1 MIVLCCRNTDY
12 VYVEPP
18 IYEDVQLETP
28 GQTKTPVSPPTNPVY
43 SEITDVSA
51 VDPVYNDIDR
61 REPHPRPY
69 EVPLPMQSQH
79 VTMRSAGSVGGVN
92 DKDGVVN
99 DLTRNEAYGLI
110 QNLICQGDVYCY
122 L

>member
-1 MIVLCCRNTDY
+1 MSYDCYVMLCY
-12 VYVEPP
+12 IMYVE
-18 IYEDVQLETP
+18 YQHEDVQLETP
-28 GQTKTPVSPPTNPVY
+28 GQTRAPVSPPTNPVY
-43 SEITDVSA
+43 SEITPINS
-51 VDPVYNDIDR
+51 DIDR

-79 VTMRSAGSVGGVN
+79 VTTRSAGSVGGVN
-92 DKDGVVN
+92 NKDGV

-110 QNLICQGDVYCY
+110 QNVICQGGIYCC